1 MCRKKY
7 SKYVKMSETETENE
21 TMNKISDIANQSLE
35 KITNFTANRSITFW
49 IVLSAVIVILIILS
63 VYIYISLR
71 RNFVKYVDCADCY
84 LRFDNFVANP
94 IGKQPTSY
102 THLGEA
108 EEYSYSMW
116 LYIADWYHQYN
127 KWKNVFY
134 KGSAISS
141 ACSNI
146 SWDMI
151 PDQNPG
157 IWLSDIQNN
166 LRIVIKTSIS
176 IPSACLNNAGLA
188 GLTTTTDT
196 QQDGGSSV
204 SFSNKLSKC
213 LNKPHLDKT
222 SISILEYAEIK
233 NIPIGKWFQ
242 IIIVLRKQRLELYLN
257 GKLHITKMLMGM
269 PVPNNSDGYF
279 SAVNPYL
286 GRISNFRY
294 MPHYIPYQIVK
305 MIYDKETNM
314 SFKYEKD
321 PMNEI
326 EN

>member
-1 MCRKKY
+1 
-7 SKYVKMSETETENE
+7 MSEPNDDSLKNLASKSIEN
-21 TMNKISDIANQSLE
+21 
-35 KITNFTANRSITFW
+35 ITSFAANRSKTFW
-49 IVLSAVIVILIILS
+49 IVLAIIIIIVIII
-63 VYIYISLR
+63 
-71 RNFVKYVDCADCY
+71 FVWAYYLVRKDFNKYVDCGDCY
-84 LRFDNFVANP
+84 LRFKNFVANP

-102 THLGEA
+102 TRFGESN
-108 EEYSYSMW
+108 EYSYSMW

-134 KGSAISS
+134 RGSQITSD
-141 ACSNI
+141 CSNI
-146 SWDMI
+146 KWDMI

-157 IWLSDIQNN
+157 IWLSNVQNN
-166 LRIVIKTSIS
+166 IRIVIKTSVS
-176 IPSACLNNAGLA
+176 IPSSCLSDSALSELKLENI
-188 GLTTTTDT
+188 
-196 QQDGGSSV
+196 QQEGSEHS
-204 SFSNKLSKC
+204 SNSLSNSLSKC
-213 LNKPHLDKT
+213 LSKPHLNRT

-242 IIIVLRKQRLELYLN
+242 LTFVLRKQRLELYLD

-269 PVPNNSDGYF
+269 PTVSNNDGYF
-279 SAVNPYL
+279 SSVNPYL

-305 MIYDKETNM
+305 MLYDYEKNL
-314 SFKYEKD
+314 SFIKEKD